1 MTTATKARM
10 SFSKCSNVILRGQNV
25 IFKGRKGGGRKGEER
40 GRGGVMEGLEILS
53 NTNVKIYNR
62 MKTSEI
68 FENHP
73 WKSDFSDHQ
82 ISIFQV
88 IFALLK

>member
-1 MTTATKARM
+1 M
-10 SFSKCSNVILRGQNV
+10 SFLRGE
-25 IFKGRKGGGRKGEER
+25 GRGKEGEREGEEG
-40 GRGGVMEGLEILS
+40 GRGGVREGLEILS

-88 IFALLK
+88 IFALLKCKIGLNVIFKT

>member
-1 MTTATKARM
+1 M

-25 IFKGRKGGGRKGEER
+25 IFEGGREGEGRGKGGGRKGEEG
-40 GRGGVMEGLEILS
+40 GRGGVREGLEILS